1 MPNKKNGIK
10 KAVQNQRQ
18 KSMRTQLSSV
28 PSINTPEKNKLAIT
42 KENSS
47 VRDFQ
52 RNKAANRPGK
62 PGGSPR
68 SYKKGG
74 QLGQYD

>member
-1 MPNKKNGIK
+1 MPDKKNGIK

-18 KSMRTQLSSV
+18 KSMRTQLSSK
-28 PSINTPEKNKLAIT
+28 PSINAPEKKKLNIA
-42 KENSS
+42 KEDSS
-47 VRDFQ
+47 IRDFEKK
-52 RNKAANRPGK
+52 KAANRPGK